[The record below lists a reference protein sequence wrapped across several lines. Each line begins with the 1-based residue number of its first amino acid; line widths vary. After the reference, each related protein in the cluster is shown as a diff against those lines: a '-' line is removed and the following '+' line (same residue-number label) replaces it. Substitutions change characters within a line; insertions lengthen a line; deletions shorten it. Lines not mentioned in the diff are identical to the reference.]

1 MLYVLLIGTFLTL
14 DYKFTYAYAK
24 KALTKENLKP
34 YVGVDVRG
42 FHTSIQS
49 KRYPIA
55 FPSDFYEKSFA
66 LISKAGMNHIRYA
79 FYWEAYKKDP
89 NAFMKELKTVA
100 KTADKHNLKVIYDNH
115 QYHTSSLARFNQ
127 WYGISL

>member
-24 KALTKENLKP
+24 KALTKENPRP

-49 KRYPIA
+49 TRYPIA

-79 FYWEAYKKDP
+79 FYWEALREIT
-89 NAFMKELKTVA
+89 NKTLVYSM
-100 KTADKHNLKVIYDNH
+100 NIPVNSF
-115 QYHTSSLARFNQ
+115 SSFIVLIT
-127 WYGISL
+127 Y

>member
-1 MLYVLLIGTFLTL
+1 MS
-14 DYKFTYAYAK
+14 YAHVK
-24 KALTKENLKP
+24 KALTKENPKP

-42 FHTSIQS
+42 FHTSMQS

-79 FYWEAYKKDP
+79 FYWEAYE
-89 NAFMKELKTVA
+89 KESPGVYERVENCCQNSR
-100 KTADKHNLKVIYDNH
+100 ADV
-115 QYHTSSLARFNQ
+115 T
-127 WYGISL
+127 